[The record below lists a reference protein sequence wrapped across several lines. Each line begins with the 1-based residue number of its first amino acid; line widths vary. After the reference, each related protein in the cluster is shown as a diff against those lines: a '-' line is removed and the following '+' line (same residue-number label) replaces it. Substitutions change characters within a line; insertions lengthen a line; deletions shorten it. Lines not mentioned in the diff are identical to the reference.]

1 MSFKRLNEMPAA
13 QMFPKP
19 KSFLLWLNKQILI
32 AQQKQKKK
40 NTFISYNGNKYQIC
54 GIPFVHIKLLK
65 KKNK

>member
-32 AQQKQKKK
+32 VQQKQENK
-40 NTFISYNGNKYQIC
+40 FISYNGNKYQIC